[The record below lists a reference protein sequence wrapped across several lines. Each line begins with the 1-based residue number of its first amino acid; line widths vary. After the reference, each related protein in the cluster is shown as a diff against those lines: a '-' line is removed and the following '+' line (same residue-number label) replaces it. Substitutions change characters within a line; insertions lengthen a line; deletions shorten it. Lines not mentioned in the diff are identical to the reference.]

1 LSDEY
6 LTVLQT
12 CWSNEIA
19 SGETRS
25 VRFADVHTAPAPK
38 QQPHPPIWVG
48 GRSPAAIRRTAR
60 FADAWHPLNAPLEW
74 LAQDGLPALRR
85 MAEDCNR
92 PGPAFA
98 PRIRVRLTDAALDD
112 ATRGPG
118 QGSLDQIRRDMEAL
132 AQLDPAYVVLDTYS
146 GQPEDLPDTEISER
160 TLDVLLQNVLDLSR
174 GSLR

>member
-1 LSDEY
+1 
-6 LTVLQT
+6 
-12 CWSNEIA
+12 
-19 SGETRS
+19 
-25 VRFADVHTAPAPK
+25 
-38 QQPHPPIWVG
+38 
-48 GRSPAAIRRTAR
+48 
-60 FADAWHPLNAPLEW
+60 
-74 LAQDGLPALRR
+74 
-85 MAEDCNR
+85 
-92 PGPAFA
+92 
-98 PRIRVRLTDAALDD
+98 VRLTDAALDD